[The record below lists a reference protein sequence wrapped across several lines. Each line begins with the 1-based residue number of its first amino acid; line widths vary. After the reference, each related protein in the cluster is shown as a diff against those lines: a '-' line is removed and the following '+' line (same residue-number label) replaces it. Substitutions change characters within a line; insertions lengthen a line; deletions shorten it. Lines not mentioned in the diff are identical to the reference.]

1 MPFTE
6 RVRKLLPSLVTGAVV
21 VVAQVA
27 WSWSA
32 LHRDIT
38 TDESFTFFSTN
49 GGVSGLV
56 SAGRMDPAMWLYYLV
71 GHVWARMF
79 PDSIVALRWL
89 TVLIYAA
96 IVVIVCELARRRGR
110 WWAAP
115 LGLVA
120 FGATPIAR
128 EAVVDARAA
137 IPASL
142 VAVVLMILA
151 DRLVRSVDAPD
162 RIRWVR
168 AVAVVICALVFIH
181 PSGIGAAGVAWLVL
195 AWVAYRGNL
204 EERFWTVA
212 ALGAAAIAFLANLM
226 QAGNIDGLVES
237 GFAGFR
243 FTLGLLWGGNA
254 LIAAIVIVGTAVVL
268 AIDARR
274 DALAGLAGL
283 ASVGWTLA
291 LALAVPVVT
300 MFIARYLV
308 IACVLLVLAGV
319 TVASAQ
325 WRNWALLGF
334 AAVSIVGGIISHDR
348 APGPPSRW
356 CSLADQLDAAAGA
369 GDLVVFPSGAAITA
383 TTACL
388 GDARSDALVARVDTV
403 PDIDGLERTN
413 PRSMWMLTVDAT
425 DLGDEIDASNT
436 ERMVVLRTHEPAP
449 GTDEFLE
456 AFVAGGGACVDQLSD
471 GQGITVCTGNA

>member
-6 RVRKLLPSLVTGAVV
+6 RVRRLVPSFAVGAAVL
-21 VVAQVA
+21 VAQVA

-56 SAGRMDPAMWLYYLV
+56 SAGRMDPAMWLYYVV
-71 GHVWARMF
+71 GHVWARVF

-89 TVLIYAA
+89 TVLSYAA
-96 IVVIVCELARRRGR
+96 IVVIVCELSRRRGR

-226 QAGNIDGLVES
+226 QAGNIDGLVEP

-274 DALAGLAGL
+274 DALPGLAGL

-300 MFIARYLV
+300 MFIARYVV

-325 WRNWALLGF
+325 WRSWALLGF
-334 AAVSIVGGIISHDR
+334 AAVSIVGGIISEDR
-348 APGPPSRW
+348 RPGEPSRW
-356 CSLADQLDAAAGA
+356 CTVADRLDRHAGE
-369 GDLVVFPSGAAITA
+369 GDLVVFPSGASITA
-383 TTACL
+383 LTACL
-388 GDARSDALVARVDTV
+388 GSAASDALVARVDTL
-403 PDIDGLERTN
+403 PSIEGLERTN
-413 PRSMWMLTVDAT
+413 PRSMWMLHQDLEAASETIDPAT
-425 DLGDEIDASNT
+425 T
-436 ERMVVLRTHEPAP
+436 TRMVVVRTEEPVP
-449 GTDEFLE
+449 GIREFLDAYVE
-456 AFVAGGGACVDQLSD
+456 RGGTCVDHLD
-471 GQGITVCTGNA
+471 GVHGVTVCTAG